1 MVHEPASS
9 MRIHELSTLDAK
21 SANPAGTAS
30 ALLIL
35 PSSSVRC
42 LFSLECDRGGG
53 AGVIKI
59 TWILKIFL
67 EIFRNFV
74 LKKHILPCFAKMEAK
89 SPVKGL
95 AYGAIA
101 SMAAEVGA
109 LTLLVASY

>member
-53 AGVIKI
+53 AGVI
-59 TWILKIFL
+59 
-67 EIFRNFV
+67 
-74 LKKHILPCFAKMEAK
+74 
-89 SPVKGL
+89 
-95 AYGAIA
+95 
-101 SMAAEVGA
+101 
-109 LTLLVASY
+109 

>member
-53 AGVIKI
+53 AGVMKSCKDFEDFHGKFPKI
-59 TWILKIFL
+59 
-67 EIFRNFV
+67 
-74 LKKHILPCFAKMEAK
+74 
-89 SPVKGL
+89 
-95 AYGAIA
+95 
-101 SMAAEVGA
+101 
-109 LTLLVASY
+109 SY

>member
-59 TWILKIFL
+59 TRILKIFL

-74 LKKHILPCFAKMEAK
+74 LKKHILPKWK
-89 SPVKGL
+89 RNL
-95 AYGAIA
+95 Q
-101 SMAAEVGA
+101 
-109 LTLLVASY
+109 

>member
-53 AGVIKI
+53 AGVMRRF
-59 TWILKIFL
+59 TQDNEDFEV
-67 EIFRNFV
+67 EIFRNF
-74 LKKHILPCFAKMEAK
+74 
-89 SPVKGL
+89 
-95 AYGAIA
+95 
-101 SMAAEVGA
+101 
-109 LTLLVASY
+109 